1 MCHEVK
7 LIIELDGGQHAEQK
21 EYDHKR
27 ITFLEKAGY
36 IVIRIWNNEVVE
48 NMEGVWEFLENAV
61 KELFPSPNLPPPAG
75 GGIRIKPALSEKMT
89 ISDIAMVVAGIH
101 HREPENRYAR
111 EICYYLVG
119 DNYTHGDSKLAQGN
133 YRITIEKISGELE
146 HKEQINKNDARE
158 RAPGR

>member
-1 MCHEVK
+1 MPKCCVCKNEWCGMSGVMCTNCW
-7 LIIELDGGQHAEQK
+7 DW
-21 EYDHKR
+21 
-27 ITFLEKAGY
+27 IT
-36 IVIRIWNNEVVE
+36 
-48 NMEGVWEFLENAV
+48 
-61 KELFPSPNLPPPAG
+61 
-75 GGIRIKPALSEKMT
+75 EKMT

-146 HKEQINKNDARE
+146 HKEQINKSALEFKSD
-158 RAPGR
+158 